1 MNSSFWI
8 NSTII
13 FHAKMN
19 IGCMYKANHVP
30 SNTKDSIDLQKIVQA
45 CSQAWYL
52 VSITPIKS
60 FEARE
65 KRTSMNIDMDF
76 QTILNTYFES
86 KVEFRD
92 KKDDLIKKTLALQ
105 YEAEEFDEEVL

>member
-30 SNTKDSIDLQKIVQA
+30 SMIVE
-45 CSQAWYL
+45 SVL
-52 VSITPIKS
+52 VAAIKG
-60 FEARE
+60 
-65 KRTSMNIDMDF
+65 
-76 QTILNTYFES
+76 
-86 KVEFRD
+86 EFS
-92 KKDDLIKKTLALQ
+92 LLLC
-105 YEAEEFDEEVL
+105 